1 MALLENP
8 QHEAFAQA
16 RFSGKSLLEAL
27 EAAGLTGCKATAS
40 NLNRLPEVRERVT
53 ALYRGA
59 AAKATYQKT
68 SAIRDLIA
76 IIHACPSDAGP
87 GEPLC
92 ETRLGKDG
100 PYYRF
105 PPKLQALARLIKLMG
120 WIEPVAAESEPKDYF
135 TEMLVDIRSGRRAG
149 PYDLSSPSESSHAV
163 PSSCS
168 SSSSSST
175 ELPSTLSPAS
185 ASTAPK
191 AQEIVNWVHLL
202 PSDAS
207 LQNHP
212 DYANG
217 ELTPRQEA
225 FAQFR
230 FQGMG
235 VMEAYH
241 AAGYKGGTPNLASRL
256 NSRPAVIARIA
267 ELNSR
272 VETATGYAREDAM
285 GDLIAI
291 IHASPADAG
300 PDHPYCEMRMTS
312 WGKYHRFPSKLGA
325 ITLLARMLGWQSP
338 PGQPSVPPDPNAG
351 FKSLAMSLSTR
362 S

>member
-1 MALLENP
+1 MPLLANS

-16 RFSGKSLLEAL
+16 RFAGKSLLEAL

-40 NLNRLPEVRERVT
+40 NLNRLSEVRERVT
-53 ALYRGA
+53 ALYREA
-59 AAKATYQKT
+59 AAEASYQKT

-105 PPKLQALARLIKLMG
+105 PPKLQAMARLIKLMG
-120 WIEPVAAESEPKDYF
+120 WIDPAACESSPKNYFAELVAD
-135 TEMLVDIRSGRRAG
+135 VRSGRRAI
-149 PYDLSSPSESSHAV
+149 PSA
-163 PSSCS
+163 SSCAS
-168 SSSSSST
+168 SSSLSSS
-175 ELPSTLSPAS
+175 LSSSSVQPSSDSEDVPDDTSSSNLE
-185 ASTAPK
+185 K
-191 AQEIVNWVHLL
+191 WVQLL
-202 PSDAS
+202 PDDAS
-207 LQNHP
+207 YEHHP
-212 DYANG
+212 NYTHG

-235 VMEAYH
+235 VMEAYQ
-241 AAGYKGGTPNLASRL
+241 ASGYKGETANLASRL
-256 NSRPAVIARIA
+256 NSNPAVIARIA
-267 ELNSR
+267 ELNSG
-272 VETATGYAREDAM
+272 VETATAYHREDAI

-291 IHASPADAG
+291 IHASPEDANA
-300 PDHPYCEMRMTS
+300 DHPYCEMRMTS
-312 WGKYHRFPSKLGA
+312 WGGYHRFPSKLGA
-325 ITLLARMLGWQSP
+325 LTLLSRMLGWHSP
-338 PGQPSVPPDPNAG
+338 PGQPSTPPDPNAG
-351 FKSLAMSLSTR
+351 FKSLADFLSKR